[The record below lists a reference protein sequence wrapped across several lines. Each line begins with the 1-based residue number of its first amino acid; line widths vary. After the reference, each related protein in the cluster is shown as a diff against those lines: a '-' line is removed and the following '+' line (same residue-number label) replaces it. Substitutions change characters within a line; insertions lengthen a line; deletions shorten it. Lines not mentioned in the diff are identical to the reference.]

1 MTVPL
6 LPMSMQ
12 MQFSPGYSF
21 CSAQLCFPVHVLH
34 GIEQH
39 LQPSSFGIQARGV
52 T

>member
-21 CSAQLCFPVHVLH
+21 CSAQLCFPVLY